1 MRANTPV
8 RSPTSL
14 PVFLGDPWGDGSEDR
29 KLGGG
34 EAVMDRLQEIYG
46 RGCVF
51 AHLGLLG
58 NYGCGENR
66 EDSERKR
73 GSAMFFLVISAFV
86 PFSVWE

>member
-1 MRANTPV
+1 
-8 RSPTSL
+8 
-14 PVFLGDPWGDGSEDR
+14 
-29 KLGGG
+29 
-34 EAVMDRLQEIYG
+34 MDRLQEIYG

-86 PFSVWE
+86 PVSVWE